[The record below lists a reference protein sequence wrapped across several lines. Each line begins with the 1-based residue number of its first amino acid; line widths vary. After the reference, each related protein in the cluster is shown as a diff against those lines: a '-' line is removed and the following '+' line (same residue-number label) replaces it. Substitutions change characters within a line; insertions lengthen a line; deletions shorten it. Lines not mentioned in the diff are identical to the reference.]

1 VNIGIEVEYH
11 VIDSTNKDWYRIQSV
26 KRLNGEEVGGA
37 GWVTKQYEGVCT
49 LMPRPRIIAKP
60 GQDRDE
66 ALSRRLKQDAE
77 AQMREAEKDGRGG
90 MDPRYLGGSM
100 QNSRCEVVQ
109 FNVGSAAWSPQFD
122 GHDTKVRLHVRICM
136 RKGIHAN
143 RGSGLAMVQ
152 AMHAAMWGGALHYDQ
167 ETSDNSAGQRVNYDR
182 RSQVLVV
189 FLSAIEGAEKA
200 HSKHGYTYLGDEK
213 DDGLRIM
220 YFQDGTRTLSE
231 DEVLY
236 LYKKYC

>member
-1 VNIGIEVEYH
+1 MG
-11 VIDSTNKDWYRIQSV
+11 
-26 KRLNGEEVGGA
+26 
-37 GWVTKQYEGVCT
+37 
-49 LMPRPRIIAKP
+49 
-60 GQDRDE
+60 
-66 ALSRRLKQDAE
+66 
-77 AQMREAEKDGRGG
+77 
-90 MDPRYLGGSM
+90 
-100 QNSRCEVVQ
+100 
-109 FNVGSAAWSPQFD
+109 
-122 GHDTKVRLHVRICM
+122 VRLHVRICM

-213 DDGLRIM
+213 DDGPGSCTSKMAHGHCPRM
-220 YFQDGTRTLSE
+220 KCCTCTRSTVE
-231 DEVLY
+231 EH
-236 LYKKYC
+236 

>member
-1 VNIGIEVEYH
+1 MG
-11 VIDSTNKDWYRIQSV
+11 
-26 KRLNGEEVGGA
+26 
-37 GWVTKQYEGVCT
+37 
-49 LMPRPRIIAKP
+49 
-60 GQDRDE
+60 
-66 ALSRRLKQDAE
+66 
-77 AQMREAEKDGRGG
+77 
-90 MDPRYLGGSM
+90 
-100 QNSRCEVVQ
+100 
-109 FNVGSAAWSPQFD
+109 PQFD

-136 RKGIHAN
+136 RK
-143 RGSGLAMVQ
+143 

-182 RSQVLVV
+182 RSRVLVV